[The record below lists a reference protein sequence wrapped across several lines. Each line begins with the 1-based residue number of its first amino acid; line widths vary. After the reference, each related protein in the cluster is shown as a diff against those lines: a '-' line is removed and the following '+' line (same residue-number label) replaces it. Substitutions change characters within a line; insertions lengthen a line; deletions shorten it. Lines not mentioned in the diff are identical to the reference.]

1 MNVGDIFKRVLETGA
16 SDLHLVAGMPPLG
29 RVQGNIVPLLGEALP
44 AAECRNMV
52 LGLLTEAQ
60 RARFEET
67 WELDFVLEIENLGRF
82 RANAHFSRGNVE
94 ASLRVIPQWVASLKD
109 LGHLPGA
116 NALAEFGDGLVLV
129 TGTTGSGKSTT
140 LASLINAI
148 ASSRSG
154 VIVTI
159 EDPVEFLFHHQLAVI
174 KQREVGSDTKGFS
187 AALKHVLRQD
197 PDVIVVSE
205 MRDRETIQAGI
216 TAAET
221 GHLVL
226 ATLHT
231 MDAPKTIDRMVDIF
245 PSDQQNQVLTQLA
258 DCLRGVVS
266 QRLLPRADGQ
276 GRVLATEL
284 MLVNDGI
291 RACIRER
298 RVHQI
303 IGLMEIGRQD
313 GMHLI
318 EEHLMELLDHGLI
331 TVEDALAHA
340 RDAARLGAY
349 L

>member
-1 MNVGDIFKRVLETGA
+1 MNAGDIFRRLMEAGA
-16 SDLHLVAGMPPLG
+16 SDLHLVADMPPLG
-29 RVQGNIVPLLGEALP
+29 RLQGNIVPLFQEVLP
-44 AAECRNMV
+44 AAECRNIV
-52 LGLLTEAQ
+52 LGLLTESQ

-67 WELDFVLEIENLGRF
+67 WELDFVLEIENVGRF
-82 RANAHFSRGNVE
+82 RANAHFSKGNVE
-94 ASLRVIPQWVASLKD
+94 ASFRVIPQWVASLND
-109 LGHLPGA
+109 LGHLPGTQ
-116 NALAEFGDGLVLV
+116 ALAEFGDGLVLV

-140 LASLINAI
+140 LASLINGI

-159 EDPVEFLFHHQLAVI
+159 EDPVEFLFQHQLAVI

-258 DCLRGVVS
+258 DCLRGVIS
-266 QRLLPRADGQ
+266 QRLLPRADGK

-303 IGLMEIGRQD
+303 IGLMEIGKQD

-318 EEHLMELLDHGLI
+318 EEHLVELLEQEII
-331 TVEDALAHA
+331 TPEDALAHA
-340 RDAARLGAY
+340 RDAARLGGY
-349 L
+349 V